1 MDRTFV
7 FVDLSDE
14 ASTGPSSGRWGSRS
28 CVNLVVRQAT
38 DSLCVDRVV
47 VIAPATDD
55 LARQRA
61 LRDVVPAEVPI
72 FMTSAPDAL
81 ARLNEAAQA
90 YDATGVIRV
99 DGTQM
104 LVDPAFI
111 DRLLAASHEERSAD
125 YIGYV
130 DEAGRYLAESVSLL
144 PEWCHAA
151 ALDRADREAF
161 RAVDRAS
168 ATRYLRHQSQ
178 RFRLMTLPVTPR
190 DLAAARRCVSYINQS
205 WEETTVPGLSVTS
218 GNLTQVVAGT

>member
-7 FVDLSDE
+7 FVDLTGE
-14 ASTGPSSGRWGSRS
+14 LSTATSGSRWGTRS
-28 CVNLVVRQAT
+28 CVSLVVRQAT
-38 DSLCVDRVV
+38 DSLCLDRVV
-47 VIAPATDD
+47 VIAPASDD
-55 LARQRA
+55 PARQQS

-72 FMTSAPDAL
+72 FTTSAPDAL

-125 YIGYV
+125 YIGYI

-161 RAVDRAS
+161 RAQDRES
-168 ATRYLRHQSQ
+168 ATRYLRHHVQ

-190 DLAAARRCVSYINQS
+190 DLAAARRCVSYVNQS
-205 WEETTVPGLSVTS
+205 WEETSVAGLSVAT
-218 GNLTQVVAGT
+218 GNLAQVIAGT